1 MSASPVIWD
10 GSVDVSWYQES
21 AQAYNLITA
30 EQLAGLAHL
39 VNEGHSD
46 FLGKTITLGADIFL
60 NDTAGAV
67 AGTWASIPRREW
79 IPIGNSS
86 RPFRGKFD
94 GIAGKK
100 NRKIYGLYIN
110 DTTKT
115 SVGLF
120 GYTSGVQIS
129 NLEVLVGRVTAK
141 DTVGALI
148 GYAEGGSVSNV
159 HSEIKVTGR
168 NYVGGL
174 IGNFSGSLYRSSVKE
189 SVVGKT
195 YVGGLMGYASGSV
208 SDSHSEGSVTGRGDY
223 IGGLVGYGSSVTS
236 SYHVGGD
243 VSGASYVGGLMGYA
257 SGSVS
262 ASHSEGSITGTG
274 DSIGGL
280 VGRGYSVTID
290 SSYHVGGEVSGRN
303 YVGGLVGYG
312 RSTHVKNSYSE
323 GSVTGTRD
331 YIGGLVGLGYSVTSS
346 YHVGDVG
353 GSNLVGGLI
362 GYASGTVKTSHSEGS
377 VIGIYQVV
385 VLLVEL
391 ME

>member
-1 MSASPVIWD
+1 MNKLYKIILACIIYTGFVSASPVIWD

-86 RPFRGKFD
+86 RPFKGEFD

-208 SDSHSEGSVTGRGDY
+208 SDS
-223 IGGLVGYGSSVTS
+223 
-236 SYHVGGD
+236 
-243 VSGASYVGGLMGYA
+243 
-257 SGSVS
+257 
-262 ASHSEGSITGTG
+262 
-274 DSIGGL
+274 
-280 VGRGYSVTID
+280 
-290 SSYHVGGEVSGRN
+290 
-303 YVGGLVGYG
+303 
-312 RSTHVKNSYSE
+312 
-323 GSVTGTRD
+323 
-331 YIGGLVGLGYSVTSS
+331 
-346 YHVGDVG
+346 
-353 GSNLVGGLI
+353 
-362 GYASGTVKTSHSEGS
+362 
-377 VIGIYQVV
+377 
-385 VLLVEL
+385 
-391 ME
+391 

>member
-1 MSASPVIWD
+1 MNKLYKIILACIIYTGFVSASPVIWD

-86 RPFRGKFD
+86 RPFKGEFD

-208 SDSHSEGSVTGRGDY
+208 SDSHSEGSITGTRDY

-236 SYHVGGD
+236 SYHVG
-243 VSGASYVGGLMGYA
+243 
-257 SGSVS
+257 
-262 ASHSEGSITGTG
+262 
-274 DSIGGL
+274 
-280 VGRGYSVTID
+280 
-290 SSYHVGGEVSGRN
+290 
-303 YVGGLVGYG
+303 
-312 RSTHVKNSYSE
+312 
-323 GSVTGTRD
+323 
-331 YIGGLVGLGYSVTSS
+331 
-346 YHVGDVG
+346 DVG
-353 GSNLVGGLI
+353 GRNLVGGLI
-362 GYASGTVKTSHSEGS
+362 GYAGGTVKTSHSEGS

>member
-1 MSASPVIWD
+1 MNKLYKIILACIIYTGFVSASPVIWD
-10 GSVDVSWYQES
+10 GSVDVSWYQDG

-39 VNEGHSD
+39 VNEGYSD

-86 RPFRGKFD
+86 RPFKGEFD

-174 IGNFSGSLYRSSVKE
+174 IGKFRGVLNRSSAKE
-189 SVVGKT
+189 SVVGRS
-195 YVGGLMGYASGSV
+195 YVGGLIGRTNGSV
-208 SDSHSEGSVTGRGDY
+208 SASHSEGSVTGTGHH

-236 SYHVGGD
+236 SYHVGG
-243 VSGASYVGGLMGYA
+243 
-257 SGSVS
+257 
-262 ASHSEGSITGTG
+262 
-274 DSIGGL
+274 
-280 VGRGYSVTID
+280 
-290 SSYHVGGEVSGRN
+290 EVSGRQ
-303 YVGGLVGYG
+303 YVGGLVG
-312 RSTHVKNSYSE
+312 
-323 GSVTGTRD
+323 
-331 YIGGLVGLGYSVTSS
+331 LA
-346 YHVGDVG
+346 VGDV
-353 GSNLVGGLI
+353 
-362 GYASGTVKTSHSEGS
+362 KK
-377 VIGIYQVV
+377 
-385 VLLVEL
+385 LLFRGKRHWCFL
-391 ME
+391 CRWTYWPDLWW

>member
-1 MSASPVIWD
+1 MNKLYKIILACIIYTGFVSASPVIWD

-86 RPFRGKFD
+86 RTFKGEFD

-174 IGNFSGSLYRSSVKE
+174 IGRTN
-189 SVVGKT
+189 
-195 YVGGLMGYASGSV
+195 GSV
-208 SDSHSEGSVTGRGDY
+208 SASHSEGSVTGTGHH

-262 ASHSEGSITGTG
+262 ASHSEGSVT
-274 DSIGGL
+274 
-280 VGRGYSVTID
+280 GYS
-290 SSYHVGGEVSGRN
+290 Y
-303 YVGGLVGYG
+303 
-312 RSTHVKNSYSE
+312 
-323 GSVTGTRD
+323 
-331 YIGGLVGLGYSVTSS
+331 
-346 YHVGDVG
+346 
-353 GSNLVGGLI
+353 VGGLI
-362 GYASGTVKTSHSEGS
+362 GYARGTVKASHSEGS
-377 VIGIYQVV
+377 VTGRGNNIGGLIGFYIMTIVFQVI
-385 VLLVEL
+385 LLIRL
-391 ME
+391 CKNHMR

>member
-1 MSASPVIWD
+1 MNKLYKIILACIIYTGFVSASPVIWD
-10 GSVDVSWYQES
+10 GSVDVSWYQDG

-39 VNEGHSD
+39 VNEGYSD

-120 GYTSGVQIS
+120 GYTSVAQIS

-159 HSEIKVTGR
+159 HSEIKVTGQ

-174 IGNFSGSLYRSSVKE
+174 IGKFRGVLNRSSAKE
-189 SVVGKT
+189 SVVGRS
-195 YVGGLMGYASGSV
+195 YVGGLIGRTNGSV
-208 SDSHSEGSVTGRGDY
+208 SASHSEGSVTGTGHH

-236 SYHVGGD
+236 SYHVGGEVWD
-243 VSGASYVGGLMGYA
+243 ERRVGG
-257 SGSVS
+257 
-262 ASHSEGSITGTG
+262 
-274 DSIGGL
+274 
-280 VGRGYSVTID
+280 
-290 SSYHVGGEVSGRN
+290 HVG
-303 YVGGLVGYG
+303 LA
-312 RSTHVKNSYSE
+312 
-323 GSVTGTRD
+323 
-331 YIGGLVGLGYSVTSS
+331 
-346 YHVGDVG
+346 VGDV
-353 GSNLVGGLI
+353 
-362 GYASGTVKTSHSEGS
+362 KK
-377 VIGIYQVV
+377 
-385 VLLVEL
+385 LLFRGKYHWFFL
-391 ME
+391 CRWCCWQG